1 MNTLKIAKDLQNAG
15 LDAKAAEAISLSIH
29 DSIESKACT
38 KEDLLRTEIALKED
52 IHNLETRLIE
62 EIHNMDKNHKEYV
75 NKSFL
80 LVCTF
85 LGSLLAVL
93 IFYAEWR
100 FFK

>member
-1 MNTLKIAKDLQNAG
+1 MNTLKIAKDLQSAG

-38 KEDLLRTEIALKED
+38 KEDLLKTEMNLKDE
-52 IHNLETRLIE
+52 IHNLRE
-62 EIHNMDKNHKEYV
+62 EMHNIDKNLKEYV
-75 NKSFL
+75 NKGFL

-85 LGSLLAVL
+85 LGSLVAVL

-100 FFK
+100 YFK